1 VAGAATIAAIA
12 VAAEGS
18 DTTPAETA
26 EAQASK
32 LGASIA
38 ESAAAEG
45 VDLIVVGSSPSA
57 PKGHVALTG
66 SARYL
71 IETARCP
78 VLVVPNGKPV
88 RFEGS

>member
-1 VAGAATIAAIA
+1 
-12 VAAEGS
+12 
-18 DTTPAETA
+18 
-26 EAQASK
+26 
-32 LGASIA
+32 
-38 ESAAAEG
+38 
-45 VDLIVVGSSPSA
+45 
-57 PKGHVALTG
+57 LTG